1 MNGRLFLSSI
11 VTTFLT
17 TLPAWAQEE
26 PQPILTPQFS
36 FSNPGA
42 RSMGFGGAFVAV
54 ADDATAAFVNPA
66 GLLQLAEPEISIEG
80 RYWSYS
86 TAYVAGG
93 RIEGAPSGSGLDTTA
108 GLRVEYS
115 EDEASSLSFLSFV
128 YPRKRWS
135 LGLYRHVLANFE
147 STSETQG
154 FFAGGTDCCQIRYFA
169 DQRGRAN
176 LEVVSYGLAGAY
188 RVTDAFS
195 LGLGLI
201 AYESSM
207 SVSAGIYLPDDLSN
221 PIGSPTSFLPEKLIL
236 EQTNFSDD
244 SSFSFNAG
252 FLWAPSPQWRVGG
265 KYRGG
270 PEVGASGR
278 LLVGP
283 ALDLG
288 LPPGT
293 EVVAD
298 LGHTAY
304 LPDVFGFGVAYRTVD
319 GRVTAAFEWDR
330 VTYSDPLSSLG
341 VDDQEIDD
349 ADELH
354 LGGEYVFLQT
364 RPMLALRVGTWLD
377 PDHLTRP
384 KENANLFTRVLL
396 PPGEDEIHFAVG
408 IGAAFRKLNIDA
420 GVDFSDSVDTVAL
433 SANYSF

>member
-1 MNGRLFLSSI
+1 MIRRCLLIG
-11 VTTFLT
+11 TGLT
-17 TLPAWAQEE
+17 LGSALGVWAQEG

-66 GLLQLAEPEISIEG
+66 GLLQLSEPEVSIEG

-93 RIEGAPSGSGLDTTA
+93 RVAGDPSGSGLDTSE
-108 GLRVEYS
+108 GLRVETS
-115 EDEASSLSFLSFV
+115 DNDLSSLSFLSFV

-135 LGLYRHVLANFE
+135 LGVYRHVLANFE

-169 DQRGRAN
+169 DQQGSAD
-176 LEVVSYGLAGAY
+176 LEVISYGLAGAY
-188 RVTDAFS
+188 RVTDTFS

-207 SVSAGIYLPDDLSN
+207 YIDAGIYLPDDPSN
-221 PIGSPTSFLPEKLIL
+221 PIGSPTSFLPEKLIV
-236 EQTNFSDD
+236 EQANFSDD
-244 SSFSFNAG
+244 GSLSFNAG
-252 FLWAPSPQWRVGG
+252 FLWALSPRWRVGG

-278 LLVGP
+278 LVVGP

-288 LPPGT
+288 VPPGT
-293 EVVAD
+293 EVVYD
-298 LGHTAY
+298 SGQVVD
-304 LPDVFGFGVAYRTVD
+304 LPDVFGLGVAYRSVD
-319 GRVTAAFEWDR
+319 SRVTVAFEWDR
-330 VTYSDPLSSLG
+330 VTYSDPLTSLG
-341 VDDQEIDD
+341 VDDQEIPD

-364 RPMLALRVGTWLD
+364 SPMLALRAGAWLD

-408 IGAAFRKLNIDA
+408 IGAAFRKFNIDA
-420 GVDFSDSVDTVAL
+420 GIDFSDSVDTVAL